1 MWINRIRKFYNR
13 NTAIISICIL
23 ILFGVMIIS
32 STFLVMLGIIN
43 IDTFK
48 TVGIIAVSP
57 SIVSLLLEIFLG
69 D

>member
-1 MWINRIRKFYNR
+1 MFDRIKKFYKR

-23 ILFGVMIIS
+23 IIFGVMIIS

-48 TVGIIAVSP
+48 TIGIIAVSP
-57 SIVSLLLEIFLG
+57 SIVSLLLEIFFR
-69 D
+69 